1 MNLAEI
7 KKNKA
12 QFTEELKAARRSL
25 SSEVRVNS
33 GIRTAED
40 VSAIINNRVVEKA
53 DWEPLYQY
61 AVQFD

>member
-7 KKNKA
+7 KKNKP
-12 QFTEELKAARRSL
+12 QFIEELRAARRSF

-40 VSAIINNRVVEKA
+40 VSSLINNQVTEKA

-61 AVQFD
+61 TV